1 MIIPNGYISF
11 RLSGAT
17 GLDDNGYPTLS
28 PDAWG
33 NMIECQYLP
42 SVNLRARGNNEA
54 YTAHS
59 YTVYV
64 EQMTV
69 PSEIVKLYDMN
80 ECEIMTKSFYNFQI
94 SDHLFNQGSLF
105 TSCF

>member
-17 GLDDNGYPTLS
+17 GLDNNGYPTLS

-33 NMIECQYLP
+33 NMIECLYLP

-54 YTAHS
+54 HTAHS

-64 EQMTV
+64 EQMTI

-80 ECEIMTKSFYNFQI
+80 ECEIGQFSMRSIEQLDAVCQTKI
-94 SDHLFNQGSLF
+94 TL
-105 TSCF
+105 

>member
-17 GLDDNGYPTLS
+17 GLDNNGYPTLS

-33 NMIECQYLP
+33 NKIECQYLP

-80 ECEIMTKSFYNFQI
+80 ECEIGQFSMRSIEQLDAVCQTKI
-94 SDHLFNQGSLF
+94 TL
-105 TSCF
+105 

>member
-11 RLSGAT
+11 RLSKET
-17 GLDDNGYPTLS
+17 GLDDNGYPTPS

-33 NMIECQYLP
+33 NMVECQYLP
-42 SVNLRARGNNEA
+42 SVNLRTRGNNEA

-69 PSEIVKLYDMN
+69 PCEIVKLYN
-80 ECEIMTKSFYNFQI
+80 KNKHEIGQFSMRSIEQLDAVCQTKI
-94 SDHLFNQGSLF
+94 TL
-105 TSCF
+105 